1 MNNQSC
7 KYSCKNRYLQILIHR
22 GSTSACREKFTV
34 MTTRNVCG
42 KQHGVWGAQK
52 PCAMR
57 ADTSIDFPSLT
68 RAFSTCSKRLFFEHP
83 HYRKF
88 TDTCGC
94 NPILIGQNSGGKTL
108 ILQASSPAVSD
119 TLFDSS
125 QAQRLQDQSVYAE
138 IVCRLSLYRS
148 FLSLGYLRSTMDF
161 NAPLL
166 SLPTCR

>member
-1 MNNQSC
+1 MNTQSC

-22 GSTSACREKFTV
+22 GSTSACGEKFTV

-42 KQHGVWGAQK
+42 KQHGVWGAPK

-68 RAFSTCSKRLFFEHP
+68 RAFSTCSKSNLFEHP

-94 NPILIGQNSGGKTL
+94 NPSLDGCSRWPTGV
-108 ILQASSPAVSD
+108 SCRSPCPN
-119 TLFDSS
+119 TF
-125 QAQRLQDQSVYAE
+125 RSVT
-138 IVCRLSLYRS
+138 C
-148 FLSLGYLRSTMDF
+148 
-161 NAPLL
+161 NAPT
-166 SLPTCR
+166 P

>member
-1 MNNQSC
+1 MNTQSC

-22 GSTSACREKFTV
+22 GSTSACGEKFTV

-42 KQHGVWGAQK
+42 KQHGVWGAPK

-68 RAFSTCSKRLFFEHP
+68 RAFSTCSKNNLFEHP

-94 NPILIGQNSGGKTL
+94 NPILPGTL
-108 ILQASSPAVSD
+108 LSALESSTNAAPCCYGWQ
-119 TLFDSS
+119 LKM
-125 QAQRLQDQSVYAE
+125 
-138 IVCRLSLYRS
+138 RS
-148 FLSLGYLRSTMDF
+148 PC
-161 NAPLL
+161 NAPK
-166 SLPTCR
+166 